1 MTSGASRVRARAGL
15 GSAGVCEPPAAPDPA
30 GRPAGSGP
38 PEGRHSLAPT
48 FGTGFLSRAA
58 ALIHTLL
65 TVEAL
70 LLVAASPG
78 LAGLL
83 LLGAAPANLPL
94 AAVCLLPLGPAAA
107 AALYALDHRDRDLAD
122 LHPARSY
129 WRGWRLNA
137 VPALK
142 LWAPLLAWLTIIA
155 FTLTHFAAT
164 GLPGWWAALL
174 AAIGA
179 GSLLWGA
186 HALVLTA
193 LFAFRARDTARLAGH
208 FLFRHRSATL
218 GAASLLVL
226 TAAGTAVLT
235 EALPA
240 LLAAPLL
247 LSLLH
252 SSRPVIA
259 ESREHFTV

>member
-1 MTSGASRVRARAGL
+1 MSTPV
-15 GSAGVCEPPAAPDPA
+15 
-30 GRPAGSGP
+30 
-38 PEGRHSLAPT
+38 T
-48 FGTGFLSRAA
+48 FGEGALSRAA
-58 ALIHTLL
+58 ALVHTLV

-78 LAGLL
+78 LAALL
-83 LLGAAPANLPL
+83 LVGPDPSNLPL
-94 AAVCLLPLGPAAA
+94 AAVCLLPLGPALS
-107 AALYALDHRDRDLAD
+107 AALYALHHRDRDLTD
-122 LHPARSY
+122 LHPARAY

-142 LWAPLLAWLTIIA
+142 LWAPLLAWLTVIA
-155 FTLTHFAAT
+155 FTLTHFSAT
-164 GLPGWWAALL
+164 GLPGWWAVLL
-174 AAIGA
+174 AVIGPA
-179 GSLLWGA
+179 SLLWGA
-186 HALVLTA
+186 HALVLTS
-193 LFAFRARDTARLAGH
+193 LFAFRGRDTARLAGY
-208 FLFRHRSATL
+208 FLFRHGRATL

-226 TAAGTAVLT
+226 TAAGTVLLT

-259 ESREHFTV
+259 ETQEDFTE